1 MNKAQIDY
9 LYRYYKGEQPI
20 LNRKKLVRKDICNKI
35 IENRANEIVSFKV
48 GYLCGEPIQYIGRN
62 SDENP
67 KISEDIRTLNDYMFT
82 ENKAMKDK
90 QIVEWQMISGTSY
103 RVVLP
108 KISLKSLSF
117 KDSPFEVNTLD
128 PRNTFIVYSTEI
140 GEKPLMGVTCWL
152 NDKNGFEEKGIFTIS
167 PNTISPYNFIYS
179 IYTDKEYF
187 EITNDQITKNEF
199 HALGGIPIIEY
210 PANDSRLGSFEIVIS
225 MLDAINTIESNRVDS
240 IEQTVQA
247 IWKFVNCNVDD
258 ELYDL
263 MMAKGA
269 VMVKSVDGQK
279 ADLDVVKNELNQAQ
293 IQSFI
298 DYLYQSILTIC
309 GIPNRNGGTSTSDT
323 GQAVHLR
330 DGWSSA
336 EANAKSSELMFKG
349 SERNFLKIV
358 LGICKNSDKNFDL
371 KLNDVEQKFTRRNYE
386 NIQSKAQ
393 VLTEMLKQEKIHPL
407 LAFTHCGMFSDPE
420 EAYAISKKYY
430 EEVLNKI
437 EEESLKKNEY
447 I

>member
-1 MNKAQIDY
+1 LNKAQIDY